1 MSRVVVVLEGRD
13 ACGKTTT
20 ARDVAASLGPETC
33 RVIALP
39 PPTEVD
45 RRGSYFRRWLEHL
58 PSEPGRVVVLDR
70 SWYNRAVVERVMGF
84 CSEAEVSAFFEALP
98 GFEAELVGA
107 GQALLKFFF
116 LISEVEQA
124 RRLEGRRIEGRLTEI
139 DAASLPRSGA
149 YTSAEEEMLRRTST
163 PVRWTILRDV
173 ERAER
178 RDIVLAAIEAA
189 LRRRSAQASAYDR

>member
-20 ARDVAASLGPETC
+20 ARDVAASLGPGTC

-39 PPTEVD
+39 PPTELD
-45 RRGSYFRRWLEHL
+45 RRGCYFRRWLEHL
-58 PSEPGRVVVLDR
+58 PSEPGQVVVLDR

-84 CSEAEVSAFFEALP
+84 CSEAEVVSFFEALP

-107 GQALLKFFF
+107 GQELLKFFF
-116 LISEVEQA
+116 VISAEEQA
-124 RRLEGRRIEGRLTEI
+124 RRLEGRRIEGRLTAI

-149 YTSAEEEMLRRTST
+149 YSSAEEEMLRRTSK
-163 PVRWTILRDV
+163 PVPWTILRDV
-173 ERAER
+173 DRAER
-178 RDIVLAAIEAA
+178 RATVLARIEAA
-189 LRRRSAQASAYDR
+189 LRRSEPAPAHGP